1 MAAGGLFCLLS
12 RISSCF
18 FRSREGQRFRNYM
31 EERGKK
37 KRIILLPMAEFKR
50 DLTSIVSWYTK
61 IKTIM
66 NFPSS
71 FFFSSF
77 GFQNAKPDRVTISNA
92 SNRCPKI
99 SRMMLFVLQAFFL
112 LLISCKAFLNR
123 VCNESL
129 SDLGDHGN
137 GKHRV

>member
-1 MAAGGLFCLLS
+1 
-12 RISSCF
+12 
-18 FRSREGQRFRNYM
+18 M

-37 KRIILLPMAEFKR
+37 KRIIMLPMAEFKR

-61 IKTIM
+61 KKNPHEISKL
-66 NFPSS
+66 FL
-71 FFFSSF
+71 FSSF
-77 GFQNAKPDRVTISNA
+77 GLQNAKANRVTISNA

-112 LLISCKAFLNR
+112 LVISCKAFLNR

-137 GKHRV
+137 GKRRV